1 MKYFTKKWYE
11 LCQTTS
17 EHLSLEEDEH
27 AESYSEE
34 YFHQLYNQK
43 LKDWLSLQEDLSSQT
58 FDDVYPKQMPPE
70 FIDEN
75 MSEADILA
83 LKASYETEREEA
95 KKSYMPPEP
104 FDRKKATE
112 QFHEA
117 FLYNQER
124 IKKILP
130 EKILKKIADIRVF
143 VLDKVSRDVI
153 NAVTQF
159 CEENEKSVD
168 ETIEQYQKYFNK
180 ASKSFDRKMIE
191 NINFHDCIVKGV
203 QQFEQFLSISFD
215 NTGGFTDIEEIKFEN
230 YKMLKQD
237 GLLQN
242 SWWLYDE
249 IYKINGLDELHVLL
263 QAKTMDLIEF
273 IISAEH
279 ISFER

>member
-95 KKSYMPPEP
+95 KK
-104 FDRKKATE
+104 
-112 QFHEA
+112 
-117 FLYNQER
+117 
-124 IKKILP
+124 
-130 EKILKKIADIRVF
+130 
-143 VLDKVSRDVI
+143 VI
-153 NAVTQF
+153 CHLN
-159 CEENEKSVD
+159 
-168 ETIEQYQKYFNK
+168 
-180 ASKSFDRKMIE
+180 
-191 NINFHDCIVKGV
+191 
-203 QQFEQFLSISFD
+203 L
-215 NTGGFTDIEEIKFEN
+215 
-230 YKMLKQD
+230 
-237 GLLQN
+237 
-242 SWWLYDE
+242 
-249 IYKINGLDELHVLL
+249 
-263 QAKTMDLIEF
+263 LIERKQRNNF
-273 IISAEH
+273 MRHSYITKNEL
-279 ISFER
+279 RKYCQKKY